1 MNDKRFLSANLQ
13 QKKAKIHHRHG
24 MMYNNVWKC
33 RHTFEIYQNW
43 IWKELISIK
52 NRCRQRKKNPLCFY
66 PNGKFCM
73 TMVISSENQRQMI
86 TMLNIKLEK
95 ICLNSSHFWWNKR
108 ASMQHT
114 WIFEFYLHADIF
126 VFVFRIRRQIAYLQF
141 MIRFCWVF
149 SNLGSH
155 NHCTFIVCDYRIRIL
170 ISCMLSSDVSS
181 TNLTLN

>member
-1 MNDKRFLSANLQ
+1 
-13 QKKAKIHHRHG
+13 
-24 MMYNNVWKC
+24 
-33 RHTFEIYQNW
+33 
-43 IWKELISIK
+43 
-52 NRCRQRKKNPLCFY
+52 
-66 PNGKFCM
+66 M

-141 MIRFCWVF
+141 MIRFC
-149 SNLGSH
+149 
-155 NHCTFIVCDYRIRIL
+155 
-170 ISCMLSSDVSS
+170 
-181 TNLTLN
+181 